1 MRSVSL
7 SPGITSRE
15 LIKHDGQP
23 LKGGPAVTFQGPAG
37 NLARP
42 QYQFRQRGETG
53 KWVSDMIPHL
63 AELTDD
69 IAFVHSLTSK
79 SNTHG
84 PAENFLS
91 TGTPLD
97 GFPSLG
103 SWVTYALGSESQDL
117 PAYVAIPDPRGVP
130 QNGSNNWGP
139 GFLPAAFQGTPLSSK
154 NPIRHL
160 SPPGI
165 AADADRAARS
175 LLQRMNERHL
185 QQHPADGK
193 LAARIASYELAARM
207 QLSVPEI
214 TDLSSEPAHVLK
226 SYGADD
232 ESNPIRA
239 AFARNCI
246 LARRMIESGVRF
258 VQLFN
263 GAYAS
268 GGELNWDGHNKLKT
282 QYDKH
287 AAILDQP
294 AAALIKD
301 MKSRGLLQDTLI
313 VWCTEFGRMPF
324 FQKGAQGRDH
334 NPDGF
339 TCWLTGAGVKPGV
352 SHGVTD
358 ELGQKSGSGHSSAL
372 RLQCN
377 NPAPAWA
384 RSRATDLPAQ
394 RHPTPFDQRRRSFDP
409 RSSGVT
415 LSAIH
420 NHHAEITHIGPGRPG
435 DEQPIA
441 SPEEG
446 VSIVGFQECFDIKVL
461 LLRFR
466 VHAGVQHRAGRVG
479 GAVFAVGT
487 AGQNRQLLPLLGCQ
501 SVPTESLIRRQNQL
515 LIATAL
521 APPLG
526 RGELHGRLS
535 TRDRRIA
542 AKTTR
547 LAVPASTC
555 SANSLPTSSG
565 EPFALARNFRCGSDN
580 RGRLRCRQRDQ
591 PQPHCC
597 QSPAPLMAS

>member
-1 MRSVSL
+1 MNHSQPFPEPRRRFCDRRSFLADTATALGSIALLDLLAADQLLAERPTIDPARPFAPRASHFPAKAKNVVVIFCAGAVSQL
-7 SPGITSRE
+7 ETWDYKPE

-23 LKGGPAVTFQGPAG
+23 LPEGPAVTFQGPAG

-42 QYQFRQRGETG
+42 QYGFQQRGETG
-53 KWVSDMIPHL
+53 KWVSDLIPHL
-63 AELTDD
+63 AELTDE
-69 IAFVHSLTSK
+69 IAFIHSLTSK

-103 SWVTYALGSESQDL
+103 SWVTYALGSESQNL

-154 NPIRHL
+154 TPIRHL

-165 AADADRAARS
+165 SSDADHAARS
-175 LLQRMNERHL
+175 LLQQMNQRHL

-207 QLSVPEI
+207 QLSVPEV
-214 TDLSSEPAHVLK
+214 TDLSSEPAHVLT

-246 LARRMIESGVRF
+246 LARRLIENGVRF

-268 GGELNWDGHNKLKT
+268 GGELNWDGHSKLKE

-287 AAILDQP
+287 AAVLDQP
-294 AAALIKD
+294 TAALLKD
-301 MKSRGLLQDTLI
+301 MKSRGLLEDTLV

-324 FQKGAQGRDH
+324 FQKGAKGRDH

-358 ELGQKSGSGHSSAL
+358 PLGQKAVQDIHPLYDFNATILHLLGLDHE
-372 RLQCN
+372 RLTFEHN
-377 NPAPAWA
+377 GI
-384 RSRATDLPAQ
+384 
-394 RHPTPFDQRRRSFDP
+394 QRRLTNVE
-409 RSSGVT
+409 GHV
-415 LSAIH
+415 I
-420 NHHAEITHIGPGRPG
+420 AE
-435 DEQPIA
+435 
-441 SPEEG
+441 
-446 VSIVGFQECFDIKVL
+446 VL
-461 LLRFR
+461 
-466 VHAGVQHRAGRVG
+466 A
-479 GAVFAVGT
+479 
-487 AGQNRQLLPLLGCQ
+487 
-501 SVPTESLIRRQNQL
+501 
-515 LIATAL
+515 
-521 APPLG
+521 
-526 RGELHGRLS
+526 
-535 TRDRRIA
+535 
-542 AKTTR
+542 
-547 LAVPASTC
+547 
-555 SANSLPTSSG
+555 
-565 EPFALARNFRCGSDN
+565 
-580 RGRLRCRQRDQ
+580 
-591 PQPHCC
+591 
-597 QSPAPLMAS
+597 